1 MLQIGEKGGLSMKLI
16 NIGFGNIVSANRLV
30 AIVSPESAPIKR
42 IIQEAR
48 DRGMLI
54 DATYG
59 RRTRAV
65 IITDSDHVILSAV
78 QPETVANRLNAK
90 DSELIDDTQDMED

>member
-1 MLQIGEKGGLSMKLI
+1 MSIKLI
-16 NIGFGNIVSANRLV
+16 NIGFGNIVSANRIIAV
-30 AIVSPESAPIKR
+30 VSPESAPIKR

-65 IITDSDHVILSAV
+65 IITDSDHIILSAV
-78 QPETVANRLNAK
+78 QPETVAHRLNSK
-90 DSELIDDTQDMED
+90 ESTEIE

>member
-1 MLQIGEKGGLSMKLI
+1 MKLI
-16 NIGFGNIVSANRLV
+16 NIGFGNIVSANRLI

-65 IITDSDHVILSAV
+65 IITDSDHIILSAV
-78 QPETVANRLNAK
+78 QPETVAHRLNAK
-90 DSELIDDTQDMED
+90 DTSDDDDEVEEMDE